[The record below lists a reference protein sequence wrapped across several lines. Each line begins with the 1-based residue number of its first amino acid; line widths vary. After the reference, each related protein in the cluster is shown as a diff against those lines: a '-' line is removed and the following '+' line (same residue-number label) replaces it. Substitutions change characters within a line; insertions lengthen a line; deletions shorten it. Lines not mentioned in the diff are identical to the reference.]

1 LWYNHCGKLISWH
14 PRNNENQALFLF
26 GLLFLRCSFHE
37 ILLPLLNTTCNNMI
51 SDKNIARIAGFCYL
65 VVIATGL
72 FSEVFVRQAVRVSND
87 ALATARNIQTNEM
100 LFRWGFVADLI
111 NFVVGIPTILII
123 YHFFKKSYRII
134 LQIALALVIIQT
146 AIIAVNLLNQ
156 ITPLLLLGNDTYLNT
171 FQQNQLAT
179 LSLLSL
185 NIQSQGYA
193 IGLVFFG
200 FYCILIGY
208 VIFKTNAIPRIIGVA
223 YAVAGLCYLI
233 NSFTMFLSKG
243 FVNPLFIYLAIPIF
257 FGELCLCLWLIIKGI
272 DTAKLEVKR

>member
-1 LWYNHCGKLISWH
+1 
-14 PRNNENQALFLF
+14 
-26 GLLFLRCSFHE
+26 
-37 ILLPLLNTTCNNMI
+37 MI
-51 SDKNIARIAGFCYL
+51 SNNNLARIAGFCYL
-65 VVIATGL
+65 IVIATGL
-72 FSEVFVRQAVRVSND
+72 FSEVFVRQALRVSND
-87 ALATARNIQTNEM
+87 ALTTAYNIQTNEM

-123 YHFFKKSYRII
+123 YHFFKKSNKII

-171 FQQNQLAT
+171 FQQSQLAT

-200 FYCILIGY
+200 FYCIIIGF
-208 VIFKTNAIPRIIGVA
+208 VIYKTNAIPRIIGVL
-223 YAVAGLCYLI
+223 YAIAGVCYLI

-243 FVNPLFIYLAIPIF
+243 FENPMFVYLAIPIF
-257 FGELCLCLWLIIKGI
+257 IGELSVCLWLLIKGI
-272 DTAKLEVKR
+272 DTTKFENKR

>member
-1 LWYNHCGKLISWH
+1 
-14 PRNNENQALFLF
+14 
-26 GLLFLRCSFHE
+26 
-37 ILLPLLNTTCNNMI
+37 MI
-51 SDKNIARIAGFCYL
+51 SDKNLARIAGFCYL

-72 FSEVFVRQAVRVSND
+72 FSEVFVRQALRVSND
-87 ALATARNIQTNEM
+87 ALATAHNIQTNEM

-123 YHFFKKSYRII
+123 YNFFKRSNKII
-134 LQIALALVIIQT
+134 VQIALALVIIQT

-156 ITPLLLLGNDTYLNT
+156 ITPLLLLGNDTYLTT

-185 NIQSQGYA
+185 NIQAQGYGV
-193 IGLVFFG
+193 GLVFFG

-208 VIFKTNAIPRIIGVA
+208 VIFKTNAIPKIIGLA
-223 YAVAGLCYLI
+223 YALAGLCYLI

-243 FVNPLFIYLAIPIF
+243 FVNPMFIYLAIPILL
-257 FGELCLCLWLIIKGI
+257 GELSLCLWLLIKGI
-272 DTAKLEVKR
+272 DTTKLDNDK

>member
-1 LWYNHCGKLISWH
+1 
-14 PRNNENQALFLF
+14 
-26 GLLFLRCSFHE
+26 
-37 ILLPLLNTTCNNMI
+37 MI
-51 SDKNIARIAGFCYL
+51 SNNNLARIAGFCYL
-65 VVIATGL
+65 IVIATGL
-72 FSEVFVRQAVRVSND
+72 FSEVFVRQALRVSND
-87 ALATARNIQTNEM
+87 ALTTAYNIQTNEM

-123 YHFFKKSYRII
+123 YHFFKKSNKII

-171 FQQNQLAT
+171 FQKSQLAT

-200 FYCILIGY
+200 FYCIIIGF
-208 VIFKTNAIPRIIGVA
+208 VIYKTNAIPRIIGVL
-223 YAVAGLCYLI
+223 YAIAGVCYLI

-243 FVNPLFIYLAIPIF
+243 FENPMFVYLAIPIF
-257 FGELCLCLWLIIKGI
+257 IGELSVCLWLLIKGI
-272 DTAKLEVKR
+272 DTTKFENKR

>member
-1 LWYNHCGKLISWH
+1 
-14 PRNNENQALFLF
+14 
-26 GLLFLRCSFHE
+26 
-37 ILLPLLNTTCNNMI
+37 MI
-51 SDKNIARIAGFCYL
+51 SDKNLARIAGFCYL

-72 FSEVFVRQAVRVSND
+72 FSEVFVRQALRVSND
-87 ALATARNIQTNEM
+87 ALATAQNIQANEM
-100 LFRWGFVADLI
+100 LFRWGFVTDLI

-123 YHFFKKSYRII
+123 YHFFKKSNKIL

-171 FQQNQLAT
+171 FQQSQLAT

-185 NIQSQGYA
+185 NIQSQGYG

-200 FYCILIGY
+200 FYCILIGF
-208 VIFKTNAIPRIIGVA
+208 VIYKTNAIPRAIGVL
-223 YAVAGLCYLI
+223 YAIAGLCYLI

-243 FVNPLFIYLAIPIF
+243 FANPMFVYLAIPIF
-257 FGELCLCLWLIIKGI
+257 IGELSVCLWLLVKGI
-272 DTAKLEVKR
+272 DTTKLENKS

>member
-1 LWYNHCGKLISWH
+1 
-14 PRNNENQALFLF
+14 
-26 GLLFLRCSFHE
+26 
-37 ILLPLLNTTCNNMI
+37 MI
-51 SDKNIARIAGFCYL
+51 SDKNLARIAGFCYL

-72 FSEVFVRQAVRVSND
+72 FSEVFVRQALRVPND
-87 ALATARNIQTNEM
+87 ALGTAQNIQANEM

-123 YHFFKKSYRII
+123 YHFFKKSNKII
-134 LQIALALVIIQT
+134 LQIALVLVIIQT

-156 ITPLLLLGNDTYLNT
+156 ITPLLLLSNDTYLRT

-185 NIQSQGYA
+185 NIQSQGYG

-208 VIFKTNAIPRIIGVA
+208 VIFKTNAIPKIIGIA
-223 YAVAGLCYLI
+223 YSIAGLCYLI
-233 NSFTMFLSKG
+233 NNFTMFLSKG
-243 FVNPLFIYLAIPIF
+243 FANPLFIYLAIPIF
-257 FGELCLCLWLIIKGI
+257 LGELSLCLWLLIKGI
-272 DTAKLEVKR
+272 DNSKLDKNR

>member
-1 LWYNHCGKLISWH
+1 
-14 PRNNENQALFLF
+14 
-26 GLLFLRCSFHE
+26 
-37 ILLPLLNTTCNNMI
+37 MI
-51 SDKNIARIAGFCYL
+51 SNKALARVAGLCYL
-65 VVIATGL
+65 IVIATGL
-72 FSEVFVRQAVRVSND
+72 FSEVFVRQALRVSND
-87 ALATARNIQTNEM
+87 ALTTAHNIQANEM

-123 YHFFKKSYRII
+123 YHFFKKSYKIL

-185 NIQSQGYA
+185 NIQAQGYG

-200 FYCILIGY
+200 LYCILIGF
-208 VIFKTNAIPRIIGVA
+208 VIYKTNAMPRVIGVL
-223 YAVAGLCYLI
+223 YGLAGLCYLI

-243 FVNPLFIYLAIPIF
+243 FANPIFFYLAIPILL
-257 FGELCLCLWLIIKGI
+257 GELAVCLWLLIKGI
-272 DTAKLEVKR
+272 DTTKLENKG